1 MGKSTVST
9 AIFNSKLLV
18 ITRGYPRDSKS
29 SKELVQTSQL
39 PHSWTKNDK
48 ELFQEAH
55 FQPYFV
61 ADFIWFHQLP
71 KLAKDIEG
79 RGPTSRCFWG
89 CKNQSQF
96 AEPPIESKIRPYKW
110 LLVVFLAVKQTLLS
124 WFPQSNTVCFN
135 GTSPPFSMVKPLES
149 LQVRALLIF
158 IGESHLD
165 PRFSLQ
171 TFVWLFDLQT
181 KISPQQQTRPSAQV
195 AQSKSK
201 PSKPHFSQNSMMFAA
216 NKRVLASL
224 AAISLKISQVISPW
238 FQTSGWDVGRSK
250 METRAAS
257 NRASRGGEKHSRKKG

>member
-1 MGKSTVST
+1 MGKSTIST

-18 ITRGYPRDSKS
+18 IARGYPRDSKS

-158 IGESHLD
+158 IGAKS
-165 PRFSLQ
+165 PRPPFFPSNICL
-171 TFVWLFDLQT
+171 TVWPSNKNLPPAANQA
-181 KISPQQQTRPSAQV
+181 ISPGGPVQVKAIEAPLLAELDDVRGEQTRLGLAGGDLAEDLAGHIALVPDLRVGSGEIENGDPGCFKQG
-195 AQSKSK
+195 
-201 PSKPHFSQNSMMFAA
+201 F
-216 NKRVLASL
+216 KRWW
-224 AAISLKISQVISPW
+224 K
-238 FQTSGWDVGRSK
+238 T
-250 METRAAS
+250 
-257 NRASRGGEKHSRKKG
+257 